1 MKRPVVL
8 TIAGSDPSGGAGIQ
22 ADLKTITAFG
32 CYGMSV
38 ITAVTVQNTMGVTG
52 VEAMSPDLVAAQLDA
67 VFSDIRPDAVKIGM
81 AVCRETIEVLIEK
94 LTEYRAEHI
103 VLDPVMISTS
113 GRRLLSENAVDTLIH
128 GLLPLAGLSTPN
140 LPECEALTGQPIRSR
155 EDMILASLLLHQQ
168 TKQPVLLKGGHMT
181 FSPQN
186 APEGISPEEAPV
198 DCSDLL
204 RTPDGVRWYQA
215 PLIQT
220 TNSHGTGCTLS
231 SAIAS
236 CLAGGL
242 SLPDAVAEAKTYLSG
257 ALAAGL
263 DLGKGNGP
271 LDHCFRIKPLS

>member
-52 VEAMSPDLVAAQLDA
+52 VEAMAPDLVAAQLDA
-67 VFSDIRPDAVKIGM
+67 VFSDIRPNAVKIGM

-113 GRRLLSENAVDTLIH
+113 GRRLLSKDAVDTLIH

-155 EDMILASLLLHQQ
+155 EDMILASLMLHRQ

-181 FSPQN
+181 FSPQDS
-186 APEGISPEEAPV
+186 PEGSFREAAPV

-204 RTPDGVRWYQA
+204 RTPDGVRWYRT